1 MNASMKEHWDE
12 IYEALDVDE
21 LTWYEEISE
30 MAKARK
36 ISCPAR

>member
-21 LTWYEEISE
+21 LTWVEEIPRAFYQAFIE
-30 MAKARK
+30 
-36 ISCPAR
+36 IQY